1 MFTDD
6 LWMNRMGHVHFV
18 RSPHAHA
25 LIRDVDVSR
34 AAALE
39 GVYATLT
46 GEEVKRLSDRYP
58 QIAPEPGGRI
68 KDYCLAVGKARYAG
82 EPVAAV
88 LAETREL
95 ARDAAALVAVEL
107 RAARRRVVDTLAA
120 ARDDAPVLHT
130 EVGSNVGWHG

>member
-1 MFTDD
+1 MTETATEQRVELEVGYAGKSIPRKEDRRLLKGEGMFTDD

-46 GEEVKRLSDRYP
+46 GEEVKQLTDRYP

-68 KDYCLAVGKARYAG
+68 KDY
-82 EPVAAV
+82 
-88 LAETREL
+88 
-95 ARDAAALVAVEL
+95 
-107 RAARRRVVDTLAA
+107 
-120 ARDDAPVLHT
+120 
-130 EVGSNVGWHG
+130 